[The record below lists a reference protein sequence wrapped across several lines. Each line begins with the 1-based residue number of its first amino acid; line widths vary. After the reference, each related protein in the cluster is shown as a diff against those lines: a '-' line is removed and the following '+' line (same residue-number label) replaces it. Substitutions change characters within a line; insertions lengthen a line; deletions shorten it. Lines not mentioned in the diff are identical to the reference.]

1 MAQSSNQNIK
11 AKRAEFLIKSSAILS
26 LVAMLLGF
34 VHLFLANWNACGIAW
49 LGAVG
54 FYFVTKY
61 CKKHLIE
68 EESADL

>member
-1 MAQSSNQNIK
+1 MAQSSDQTIK
-11 AKRAEFLIKSSAILS
+11 TKRAHLLIKGSAVLS

-61 CKKHLIE
+61 CKKHLLQE
-68 EESADL
+68 EE